1 MKAAL
6 YIRDHNSLEQVILA
20 LGVGAAALL
29 ALLFVR
35 RILSA
40 RLHARAVQ
48 STAIWDDVLAEV
60 VGSTKLPFLLWISVM
75 AGLTQIELPPS
86 GEALPYKAM
95 MLLLILQA
103 GIWASRGVATWI
115 RKRLEHS
122 TQAGDGAAVTNFGV
136 IAFITRL
143 AIWVI
148 VLLLLLD
155 NLGVNITTLVASL
168 GIGGVAVALALQ
180 NVLGDLFASLSIAI
194 DKPFVVGDFIIV
206 DDYMGTVKHVGL
218 KTTRI
223 QSLSGEE
230 LIFSNNDLLKSRIR
244 NYKRMNERRIVF
256 SFGVTYDTPA
266 DKLEALPGEVRAI
279 VGAQD
284 GTRFDRAHFR
294 GFGASSLDF
303 EVVYFTLDPDFNKY
317 MDTQQRINL
326 TLIRHL
332 QSKDIALA
340 LPTQTLRVLG
350 NAPPPLGE
358 RAAAPQIAPG

>member
-1 MKAAL
+1 MKALL
-6 YIRDHNSLEQVILA
+6 YIRDHNSFEQVILA
-20 LGVGAAALL
+20 LCVAAAAFA

-35 RILSA
+35 RMLSS
-40 RLHARAVQ
+40 RLHARAAQ
-48 STAIWDDVLAEV
+48 SIAIWDDVLAEV
-60 VGSTKLPFLLWISVM
+60 VDSTKLPFLLWISVL

-86 GEALPYKAM
+86 VETLPYKAM
-95 MLLLILQA
+95 MVLLILQA
-103 GIWASRGVATWI
+103 GIWASRGVGTWV
-115 RKRLEHS
+115 RKRLERS
-122 TQAGDGAAVTNFGV
+122 TQAGDGEAITNFGV

-143 AIWVI
+143 MIWVI

-180 NVLGDLFASLSIAI
+180 NILGDLFASLSIAI

-256 SFGVTYDTPA
+256 TFGVTYDTPA
-266 DKLEALPGEVRAI
+266 DQLEALPGEVRAI
-279 VGAQD
+279 VESQE

-326 TLIRHL
+326 ALIRHL

-350 NAPPPLGE
+350 HAGALQGE
-358 RAAAPQIAPG
+358 RPPAPEVSSG